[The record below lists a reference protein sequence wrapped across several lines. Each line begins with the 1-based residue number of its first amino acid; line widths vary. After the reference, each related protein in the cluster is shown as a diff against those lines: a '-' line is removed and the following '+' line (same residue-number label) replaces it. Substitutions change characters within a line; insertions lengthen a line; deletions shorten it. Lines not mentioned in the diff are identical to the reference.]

1 MGRVFVGDAMKMP
14 FIDNEEKPWI
24 TVDFQ
29 FAGDAFGSG
38 SISVTSDG
46 AGSFVEIKA
55 DGPIRLDAKD
65 IKHLAEWAEEWCREL
80 NDWNGEK

>member
-1 MGRVFVGDAMKMP
+1 MGCVFVGDAMKMP
-14 FIDNEEKPWI
+14 FIDNEDKHWI
-24 TVDFQ
+24 TVDFK

-55 DGPIRLDAKD
+55 DGPIQLDAVD
-65 IKHLAEWAEEWCREL
+65 LEHLADWAADACHEL
-80 NDWNGEK
+80 DVWNGEK